1 MSDAT
6 TDRTGLEVLSE
17 EECVELLQRPPVRI
31 GRLAFVVDGQPKVMP
46 VNYIWHEGTI
56 VFQTNSGSKL
66 DAAYQTETVA
76 FEVDAVDPQWQD
88 GWSVVVEGRV
98 AAVEDPDEAAA
109 LGELPLRPWAE
120 KQRRIYVRVHPS
132 HITGRRL

>member
-1 MSDAT
+1 MSDT

-17 EECVELLQRPPVRI
+17 DECRELLARPPVRV

-46 VNYIWHEGTI
+46 VNYIWHEDTV

-66 DAAYQTETVA
+66 DAAYQTELVA
-76 FEVDAVDPQWQD
+76 FEIDAVDAQWRD

-98 AAVEDPDEAAA
+98 AAVEDPDEANA
-109 LGELPLRPWAE
+109 LAELPLRPWAE
-120 KQRRIYVRVHPS
+120 KQRRIYVRIHPS
-132 HITGRRL
+132 RITGRRL